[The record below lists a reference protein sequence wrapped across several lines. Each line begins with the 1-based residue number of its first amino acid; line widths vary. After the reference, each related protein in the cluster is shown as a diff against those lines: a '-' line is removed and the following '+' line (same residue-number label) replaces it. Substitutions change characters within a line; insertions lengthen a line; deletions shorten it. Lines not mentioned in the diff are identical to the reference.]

1 MAGCPKAQGLMML
14 LRGMNPKVLA
24 CDEITAPADCAALEQ
39 CANCGVRLLATAHG
53 WDRRDLEERPLYREL
68 MAAGVFRRLV
78 LIRREGDRRRY
89 EVEELP

>member
-1 MAGCPKAQGLMML
+1 MSP
-14 LRGMNPKVLA
+14 RVLA
-24 CDEITAPADCAALEQ
+24 VDEITAAEDVEAIAWAAG
-39 CANCGVRLLATAHG
+39 CGVTLLATAHG